1 MKRLWMSALLTL
13 ACLGL
18 GAQAPASGTK
28 KDSRT
33 LRPQQAAVQG
43 GERRL
48 ALVIGNDTYQHVGV
62 LRNARADAEAIAKGL
77 EATGFTTTL
86 RLDLP
91 EKDMKA
97 VLRTF
102 KSQLQGGDVVVFF
115 FSGHGVQLGGAN
127 YLLPVDIR
135 GDSED
140 QVKDEAIPLQ
150 RVLDDLEEQK
160 TKFSLAILDA
170 CRNNPFKS
178 TGRALGGRGLA
189 PTTAATGQMVLFSA
203 GTGQQALDSLG
214 AKDRDSNGLFTR
226 VLLREMRK
234 PGLAVD
240 RVLRNVR
247 AEVVKLARGVG
258 HEQVPALYDQA
269 LGEFYFVPSLSESET
284 ATASQGVGGS
294 GLAPAPVVS
303 ALVGGLQITVNAP
316 DAKVFVEG
324 EEKGEASP
332 SRALNLPDLPV
343 GPFQIRVEAP
353 GYEALE
359 KGFEVQKGK
368 WTVAEMVLAR
378 KAAAPLRPVPV
389 SGQPVVVMKTSLGE
403 IRIRLFHDK
412 VPDTVGNFLGY
423 VSDKFYEGTIFHRV
437 VGSFMVQGGGYTVD
451 LALKSTKA
459 PIRLEDPAGLSNRAG
474 TVAMAHAADPH
485 SATSQ
490 FFINATD
497 NLFLDAAKSGGR
509 GFTVFG
515 EVVKGMEVVRKIQA
529 LKTSQKKG
537 MNDVPIQAVIIES
550 VQLAAGVESA
560 DGSTRPRRF

>member
-1 MKRLWMSALLTL
+1 MKRLWMSVLMTL

-18 GAQAPASGTK
+18 GAQVAASGTK

-33 LRPQQAAVQG
+33 LRPQQAGVQG
-43 GERRL
+43 AERRL
-48 ALVIGNDTYQHVGV
+48 ALVIGNDSYQHVSA

-77 EATGFTTTL
+77 EASGFTTTL
-86 RLDLP
+86 KLDLP
-91 EKDMKA
+91 EKGMKA

-102 KSQLQGGDVVVFF
+102 KAQLQGGDVAVFF

-178 TGRALGGRGLA
+178 AGRALGGRGLA

-226 VLLREMRK
+226 VLLKEMRK

-247 AEVVKLARGVG
+247 AEVVKLARAVG

-269 LGEFYFVPSLSESET
+269 LGEFYFVPSPPEGET
-284 ATASQGVGGS
+284 ATATQTTGES

-316 DAKVFVEG
+316 DAKVFVDGEG
-324 EEKGEASP
+324 KGEASP

-353 GYEALE
+353 GFEALE

-368 WTVAEMVLAR
+368 WTLAEMVLTR
-378 KAAAPLRPVPV
+378 KAAAPPRPAPV
-389 SGQPVVVMKTSLGE
+389 AGQPLG
-403 IRIRLFHDK
+403 RH
-412 VPDTVGNFLGY
+412 
-423 VSDKFYEGTIFHRV
+423 
-437 VGSFMVQGGGYTVD
+437 
-451 LALKSTKA
+451 
-459 PIRLEDPAGLSNRAG
+459 EDVAGR
-474 TVAMAHAADPH
+474 DPH
-485 SATSQ
+485 
-490 FFINATD
+490 
-497 NLFLDAAKSGGR
+497 
-509 GFTVFG
+509 
-515 EVVKGMEVVRKIQA
+515 QA
-529 LKTSQKKG
+529 LPGQ
-537 MNDVPIQAVIIES
+537 
-550 VQLAAGVESA
+550 
-560 DGSTRPRRF
+560 GSRYRGQFPGLRV